1 LARIAFN
8 GIIDGDRYF
17 LMLLSAVSPE
27 AVARGGNGINAPR
40 RRYWWQTSFAAMQV
54 FPQGLPVV
62 HFGALVWAEP
72 PLRHVLINCLR
83 ASPFMLLAWLLQSF
97 IRWC

>member
-1 LARIAFN
+1 
-8 GIIDGDRYF
+8 
-17 LMLLSAVSPE
+17 M
-27 AVARGGNGINAPR
+27 
-40 RRYWWQTSFAAMQV
+40 

-83 ASPFMLLAWLLQSF
+83 ASPFMPLVDKLIQMVPSA
-97 IRWC
+97 C